1 MQDTAILSSVI
12 STALFLLLINT
23 FSITPNA
30 LGKIKKYEVSIIAHI
45 VLGKSP
51 WNKYVFISENENIH
65 AVKIIEKNIFFCAI
79 SWSFYPP
86 KPCKQQLKKQELIQL
101 LFNLQDSSYLLPRT
115 TCQFVHFGN
124 AN

>member
-65 AVKIIEKNIFFCAI
+65 AVKIIEKNIFFLRNI
-79 SWSFYPP
+79 MVILSP
-86 KPCKQQLKKQELIQL
+86 
-101 LFNLQDSSYLLPRT
+101 
-115 TCQFVHFGN
+115 
-124 AN
+124 